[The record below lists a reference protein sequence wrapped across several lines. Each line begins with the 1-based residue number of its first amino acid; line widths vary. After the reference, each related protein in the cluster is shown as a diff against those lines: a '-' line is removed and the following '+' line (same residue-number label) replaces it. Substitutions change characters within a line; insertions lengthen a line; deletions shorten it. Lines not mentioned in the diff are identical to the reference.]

1 MSNYR
6 KCSKRKRRG
15 TIKIYHVI
23 PKEKT
28 EFDYDKLAEAIV
40 KAKQIEEENAA
51 KKKAS
56 ELEEWRRTI
65 GLNTHEDKQGL
76 KKKIFIFFNDI
87 KVFLKLLFF
96 SKKKKVRVSMT
107 GAFMQRLTAMFF
119 HVIKIML
126 WILSLAFIGVCF
138 FHGNM
143 AFSLLNYIYY
153 IGFAII
159 AFMLASI
166 FRLMAIETEQITDRE
181 RVLGIFTAVMSV
193 IPMIESIVSFFKEVG

>member
-1 MSNYR
+1 MSNCR
-6 KCSKRKRRG
+6 KYSKRKKRG

-65 GLNTHEDKQGL
+65 GINTHEDKKGI
-76 KKKIFIFFNDI
+76 KKKIYVFGNNVKVFFNLI
-87 KVFLKLLFF
+87 FF

-107 GAFMQRLTAMFF
+107 GAFMQSITATFF
-119 HVIKIML
+119 HLIKVML
-126 WILSLAFIGVCF
+126 WILSLAFISVCIY
-138 FHGNM
+138 HGNM
-143 AFSLLNYIYY
+143 AFSLLNYVYY

-166 FRLMAIETEQITDRE
+166 FRLMAIETEQITERE